1 MGKYLLS
8 NTGMDAVASGMGRA
22 DKCMRRCNS
31 MILMKHC
38 RTGRVEL
45 MTLFFTFSQDMSKN
59 MALYL
64 LLLPNQDI
72 AAGFADYTIDCF
84 CSCWRSLKHG
94 LEMLLMQEKRIK
106 ASSCSHGSVDSAL
119 FFVFR
124 LSLMQL
130 QIALSNIIAI

>member
-1 MGKYLLS
+1 MQ
-8 NTGMDAVASGMGRA
+8 
-22 DKCMRRCNS
+22 NS
-31 MILMKHC
+31 YDI
-38 RTGRVEL
+38 G
-45 MTLFFTFSQDMSKN
+45 FYTFSQDMSKN

-64 LLLPNQDI
+64 PLLPNQDV
-72 AAGFADYTIDCF
+72 AGGLADYSIDCF

-119 FFVFR
+119 FCVFI

-130 QIALSNIIAI
+130 QIALSNIIAKMNISHRDLSQLYSYIKCSILKLY